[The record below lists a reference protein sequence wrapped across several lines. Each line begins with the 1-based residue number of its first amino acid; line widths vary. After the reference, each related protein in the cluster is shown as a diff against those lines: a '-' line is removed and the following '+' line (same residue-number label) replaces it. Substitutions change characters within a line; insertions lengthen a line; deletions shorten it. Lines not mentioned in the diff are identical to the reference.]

1 MPDYHTVYD
10 VTAANTY
17 SAWRLALAFLIC
29 AIALLWWR
37 RSLRMH
43 GAVRHWVIRTIILI
57 GAAGAVIVATY
68 EPSWR
73 AQVREAIEHGTYQT
87 IEGVISDY
95 TPGDKARKIPEHFTV
110 QTKDASHFTY
120 ILRPN
125 NPGFHETQATHS
137 PLRAG
142 QCVRLTVV
150 AGAIGRV
157 EIADHC

>member
-10 VTAANTY
+10 ATANAY
-17 SAWRLALAFLIC
+17 SPWRLGIAFLIC
-29 AIALLWWR
+29 AIALIWWR
-37 RSLRMH
+37 RSLRAH
-43 GAVRHWVIRTIILI
+43 GAIRHWILRTIILI
-57 GAAGAVIVATY
+57 GAAGAVIAATY

-73 AQVREAIEHGTYQT
+73 AQIHEAMDHGTYET

-95 TPGDKARKIPEHFTV
+95 TPADPAKKFPEHFTV

-120 ILRPN
+120 LLRPG
-125 NPGFHETQATHS
+125 NPGFHETLATHT
-137 PLRAG
+137 PLHAG

-157 EIADHC
+157 EVADHC

>member
-10 VTAANTY
+10 VTATSN
-17 SAWRLALAFLIC
+17 SPWRLAIAFAIC
-29 AIALLWWR
+29 AIALIWWR
-37 RSLRMH
+37 RSMRAH
-43 GAVRHWVIRTIILI
+43 GAIRHWVLRTAILI
-57 GAAGAVIVATY
+57 IAAGGIIIAAY

-73 AQVREAIEHGTYQT
+73 AQIRDAMDHGTYQT

-95 TPGDKARKIPEHFTV
+95 TPADLARKIPEHFTV

-120 ILRPN
+120 ILRPK